1 MDASLDAEI
10 MSMSLDEIRQRS
22 RLVEN
27 DVFIAWTMNAHYA
40 NP

>member
-1 MDASLDAEI
+1 MMDTSLDPEI

-27 DVFIAWTMNAHYA
+27 DVFIA
-40 NP
+40 